1 MLYGILK
8 VLYLLASVQRTT
20 NAASIFDIEHGNSVI
35 VVIVYVLGRILPV
48 QVKRLMFLGLVGLL
62 IL

>member
-1 MLYGILK
+1 MVLYSILK

-20 NAASIFDIEHGNSVI
+20 NAASIFDIESYLRMVI
-35 VVIVYVLGRILPV
+35 LYVLGRILPV